1 MTKKQKKYLADEI
14 KKSRDEVRLTQ
25 SEVAEASNISVN
37 HYAKIERGEIVPG
50 LETFLAIV
58 KALDAESSDFLPY

>member
-1 MTKKQKKYLADEI
+1 MNNNQKKYIADEI
-14 KKSRDEVRLTQ
+14 KKSRNGARLTQ
-25 SEVAEASNISVN
+25 SEVAEASGISVN

>member
-1 MTKKQKKYLADEI
+1 MTNKQKKYLADEI
-14 KKSRDEVRLTQ
+14 KKSRNEARLTQ
-25 SEVAEASNISVN
+25 SEVAEASGISVN

>member
-1 MTKKQKKYLADEI
+1 MTNKQKKYLADEI
-14 KKSRDEVRLTQ
+14 KKTRNEARLTQ
-25 SEVAEASNISVN
+25 SEVAEASGISVN

-58 KALDAESSDFLPY
+58 KALNAKSSDFLPY

>member
-1 MTKKQKKYLADEI
+1 MTNKQKKYLADEI
-14 KKSRDEVRLTQ
+14 KKSRNALRLTQ
-25 SEVAEASNISVN
+25 SEVAEASGISVN

>member
-1 MTKKQKKYLADEI
+1 MTSKQKTYLADEI
-14 KKSRDEVRLTQ
+14 KKTRNALRLTQ
-25 SEVAEASNISVN
+25 NEVALASDISVN

-58 KALDAESSDFLPY
+58 KALNAKSSDFLPY